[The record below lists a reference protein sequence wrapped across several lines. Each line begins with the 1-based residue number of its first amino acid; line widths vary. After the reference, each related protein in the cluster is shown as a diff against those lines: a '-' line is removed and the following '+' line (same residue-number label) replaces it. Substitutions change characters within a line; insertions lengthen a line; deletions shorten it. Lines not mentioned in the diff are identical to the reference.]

1 MRYMLDTNI
10 CIYLMSSL
18 SPKLDARFASL
29 YVGDASVS
37 TITLGELRVGV
48 EKSLDRKLDEK
59 ILTAL
64 LRDLVVLPFDAEAAL
79 AYGVLRAVA
88 PSRQVNA
95 MDRLIAAHAISL
107 QAVLVTNNE
116 KDFKGYPGLVVENW
130 A

>member
-10 CIYLMSSL
+10 CIYLMSSM

-29 YVGDASVS
+29 YVGDACVS

-64 LRDLVVLPFDAEAAL
+64 LRDLVVLPFDAAAAL
-79 AYGVLRAVA
+79 AYGVLRAVV

>member
-29 YVGDASVS
+29 YFGDVCVS

-64 LRDLVVLPFDAEAAL
+64 LRDLVVLPFDAAAAL
-79 AYGVLRAVA
+79 AYGVLRAAV

-116 KDFKGYPGLVVENW
+116 KDFTAYPGLVVENW

>member
-10 CIYLMSSL
+10 CIYLMSSM

-29 YVGDASVS
+29 YVGDVCVS

-107 QAVLVTNNE
+107 PAVLVTNNE
-116 KDFKGYPGLVVENW
+116 KDFKGYSGLVVENW

>member
-29 YVGDASVS
+29 YVGDACVS

>member
-10 CIYLMSSL
+10 CIYLMSSM

-29 YVGDASVS
+29 YVGDVCVS

-107 QAVLVTNNE
+107 PAVLVTNNE

>member
-29 YVGDASVS
+29 YVGDACVS

-59 ILTAL
+59 VLTAL
-64 LRDLVVLPFDAEAAL
+64 LRDLVVLPFDAAAAL
-79 AYGVLRAVA
+79 AYGALRAVV

-116 KDFKGYPGLVVENW
+116 KDFTAYPGLVVENW